1 VPDDSDQ
8 PSRSATDESVGTVL
22 IAGAANLAIAVAK
35 LVGGLIS
42 GSSAMLAEA
51 AHSFADTLN
60 QVFLMAALKRSQ
72 KPADAQ
78 HPFGYGME
86 RYFWSLLAAVGIFV
100 LGAGYSIVEGLK
112 AVLHAEPLGSLTVSY
127 IVLGLGVV
135 FEGTSW
141 WRAVKQLSGEAEEH
155 DRGFFEHLRITSD
168 PTAKTV
174 AFEDTAALVGLV
186 LAAVGITLHHLTGQ
200 GFWDGTASILIGL
213 LLVGVAFAL
222 GQQNKRALIGEA
234 LTPAVQDEIRE
245 IIRDS
250 PGIDSVVELLTMR
263 MSPEEVLVAARV
275 DLDDD
280 ASVDELEQAAD
291 EVERRLRDAHPEVR
305 HVFLDPTD
313 EPSVDPTDE
322 PSEGR
327 R

>member
-1 VPDDSDQ
+1 
-8 PSRSATDESVGTVL
+8 
-22 IAGAANLAIAVAK
+22 VAK
-35 LVGGLIS
+35 LAGGLIS
-42 GSSAMLAEA
+42 GSTAMLAEA

-86 RYFWSLLAAVGIFV
+86 RYFWSLIAAVGIFV
-100 LGAGYSIVEGLK
+100 LGAGYSIVEGIK

-127 IVLGLGVV
+127 VVLGLGVV

-141 WRAVKQLSGEAEEH
+141 WRAVRQLSGEAEER

-174 AFEDTAALVGLV
+174 AFEDTAALIGLV
-186 LAAVGITLHHLTGQ
+186 LAAVGITLHHLTGH
-200 GFWDGTASILIGL
+200 GFWDGSASIAIGL
-213 LLVGVAFAL
+213 LLVLVAFAL

-234 LTPAVQDEIRE
+234 LMPEVQDEIRQ
-245 IIRDS
+245 IISES

-275 DLDDD
+275 DLDDN

-291 EVERRLRDAHPEVR
+291 DVERRLREAHPEVR

-313 EPSVDPTDE
+313 DS
-322 PSEGR
+322 SEGER
-327 R
+327 

>member
-1 VPDDSDQ
+1 MPKESE
-8 PSRSATDESVGTVL
+8 STEESVGTVL
-22 IAGAANLAIAVAK
+22 IAGGANLAIAVAK
-35 LVGGLIS
+35 LAGGLIS

-60 QVFLMAALKRSQ
+60 QVFLLAALKRSH

-100 LGAGYSIVEGLK
+100 LGAGYSILQGVE
-112 AVLHAEPLGSLTVSY
+112 AVLSPEPLGSLTVAY
-127 IVLGLGVV
+127 VVLALGVV

-141 WRAVKQLSGEAEEH
+141 LRAIRQLRKEADE
-155 DRGFFEHLRITSD
+155 RGLQFFEHLRITPD

-174 AFEDTAALVGLV
+174 AFEDTAALIGLV
-186 LAAVGITLHHLTGQ
+186 LAAAGITLHHLTGQ

-213 LLVGVAFAL
+213 LLMVVAYAL
-222 GQQNKRALIGEA
+222 GQQNKDALVGQA
-234 LTPAVQDEIRE
+234 LPEQTQEEIRRVIDE
-245 IIRDS
+245 S

-275 DLDDD
+275 DLDDQ

-313 EPSVDPTDE
+313 EPDE
-322 PSEGR
+322 PDQSS
-327 R
+327 